1 MIYNNESIVSITVEA
16 YYITRKHS
24 STNYIKIVF
33 DNKSIILSFN
43 NKDFDP
49 SDLSINQ
56 KINLLDYIY
65 WDVELKT
72 SEVIYLFDITKEMIE
87 LTRLDDNLFKIDIN
101 IENPDMIHSYLKEDK
116 SFDNLCLNAEFSFIY
131 ED

>member
-16 YYITRKHS
+16 YYITRKNS
-24 STNYIKIVF
+24 SDRYIKIIF
-33 DNKSIILSFN
+33 DNKSIILGFN

-49 SDLSINQ
+49 RNLNINQ

-72 SEVIYLFDITKEMIE
+72 SEVIYLFDITKEKIE
-87 LTRLDDNLFKIDIN
+87 LTRLDDTLFKIDIH
-101 IENPDMIHSYLKEDK
+101 IENPDMIHSYLKEDE
-116 SFDNLCLNAEFSFIY
+116 SFDNLCINTEFSFIY